1 MVSIV
6 FRRSGVSRLSCG
18 YCYCSSTITEGVEL
32 IGDSSI

>member
-6 FRRSGVSRLSCG
+6 FRHSGVSRLSCG
-18 YCYCSSTITEGVEL
+18 YCYCSTTIAEEVEL